1 MRKRAAVVA
10 ALVAL
15 PALAAVFAAPS
26 ANAHAALRSSQP
38 ASGDRLATAP
48 DAIAITFTEQPELSL
63 SSIRV
68 LDASGAAFED
78 GKPAAATGDPL
89 TIRSGVKTLGQ
100 GVYTVLWR
108 VVSRVDG
115 HATAGSFAFGVGVS
129 PAGAPAPAIQIETT
143 PPPSPLEMAGRLLLL
158 LGIVALTGGA
168 WFAVFVL
175 AGGTGAAGSAKTR
188 DDESRRNRRLIG
200 LMAGGWLL
208 SAAGVPLLAEAQ
220 RQAAGVGFGDLIPT
234 APGRALIWRG
244 VAILVAGA
252 AVAVA
257 ANTERRVRRGAT
269 ILAGIAAA
277 GAALAHV
284 QAGHASATAQ
294 PAMHVAAQLVHVLA
308 VSLWTGG
315 FAALLMTI
323 RGAAAADK
331 TRAVRRFSATAAVA
345 LAVVLATGAARSL
358 GELETL
364 GDLTGTGYGR
374 TTLIKIAVFAVLV
387 ALGAANR
394 FRNIARSA
402 TSLSPLRSVVK
413 IEAALAVVALG
424 AAAVLST
431 LAPPSPAYL
440 SKRTASPSQI
450 VVSGND
456 FATSVRTRVTI
467 TPGFAG
473 PNTITAA
480 LADYDSGRP
489 IDADRVELR
498 LNYLTDSSVP
508 PAVVELNR
516 QTEGVYAAESAAL
529 SLQGRWRLTLQVQQG
544 DGSVEIPMTVATKCQ
559 VTATPAQGQPTLY
572 DARLAGG
579 ASVQMYAQ
587 PAAGGAVEIHAT
599 LFDAS
604 GTETFVRSVAMFAS
618 RGSAAP
624 AKLSHRR
631 FSPGHFIAR
640 GTLTPGTWRFDIT
653 VATPDAT
660 YKTCFEDAIQGD

>member
-1 MRKRAAVVA
+1 MRKRTATVA

-15 PALAAVFAAPS
+15 LALGAVLAAPGAK
-26 ANAHAALRSSQP
+26 AHAALRSSQP
-38 ASGDRLATAP
+38 ASGDRLAAAP
-48 DAIAITFTEQPELSL
+48 DAIAITLTEQPEPSL

-68 LDASGAAFED
+68 LDASGAAFEAGKAAVAD
-78 GKPAAATGDPL
+78 GDAL
-89 TIRSGVKTLGQ
+89 TIRTAVKPLGQ

-115 HATAGSFAFGVGVS
+115 HATAGSFAFGIGVS
-129 PAGAPAPAIQIETT
+129 PAGAPPPAAQIETT

-158 LGIVALTGGA
+158 LGIVALIGGA

-175 AGGTGAAGSAKTR
+175 AGSTAAAESTKVR
-188 DDESRRNRRLIG
+188 DDDTQRSRRLTG

-208 SAAGVPLLAEAQ
+208 AAAGVPLLAEAQ

-244 VAILVAGA
+244 VAVLVAG
-252 AVAVA
+252 VAVA
-257 ANTERRVRRGAT
+257 IAANTARGVRRAAT
-269 ILAGIAAA
+269 ILAGVAAA

-284 QAGHASATAQ
+284 QAGHAAATTQ
-294 PAMHVAAQLVHVLA
+294 PAMHVAAQFVHALA

-323 RGAAAADK
+323 RGAASPQK

-345 LAVVLATGAARSL
+345 LAVVLATGVARSL
-358 GELETL
+358 GELESL
-364 GDLTGTGYGR
+364 GDLTGTAYGR
-374 TTLIKIAVFAVLV
+374 TALIKIVVFAVLV

-394 FRNIARSA
+394 FRTIARSA

-413 IEAALAVVALG
+413 AEAALAVVALG

-440 SKRTASPSQI
+440 SKRTASPNQI
-450 VVSGND
+450 VVSGSD

-473 PNTITAA
+473 QNTITAA
-480 LADYDSGRP
+480 IADYDSGTP
-489 IDADRVELR
+489 VEADRVDLR
-498 LNYLTDSSVP
+498 LTYLTDASVP
-508 PAVVELNR
+508 PALVALER
-516 QTEGVYAAESAAL
+516 RKAGVYAADSAAL
-529 SLQGRWRLTLQVQQG
+529 SLQGRWRLTLHVQQG
-544 DGSVEIPMTVATKCQ
+544 NGSVEIPMTVATKCP
-559 VTATPAQGQPTLY
+559 VTATPAEGQPTLY
-572 DARLAGG
+572 DARLTGG

-587 PAAGGAVEIHAT
+587 PATGGAVEVHAT
-599 LFDAS
+599 LFDAN

-618 RGSAAP
+618 RGAAAP
-624 AKLSHRR
+624 VKLSHRR
-631 FSPGHFIAR
+631 FSPGHFLAR

-653 VATPDAT
+653 IATPDAT